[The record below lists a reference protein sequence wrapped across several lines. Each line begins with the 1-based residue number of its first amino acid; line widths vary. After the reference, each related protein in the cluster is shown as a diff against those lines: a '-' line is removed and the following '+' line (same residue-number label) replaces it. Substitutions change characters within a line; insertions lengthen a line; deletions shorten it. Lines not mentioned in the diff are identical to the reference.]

1 MITRYTSRFF
11 VASLGFFIFSSA
23 VMASESAHA
32 WLAKI
37 NEAARHLEYEGIFIY
52 QHDGQLESMHIFHK
66 VENGSAKE
74 RLVSLNGTPREIIR
88 DSKEVR
94 CYWPDM
100 KSVVVEYRKADNK
113 NFPSLLPEH
122 LGDLDEY
129 YNLQTGGTDRV
140 ANRQAQLVL
149 VRPADDYRYGYHL
162 WADKQTGLLLKA
174 DLVDTKGNVLE
185 QFMFTQVNIGAK
197 IPDTAL
203 SPGVQGEGMVWYREG
218 QDDDS
223 KSASAL
229 PEWAATRL
237 PKGFRLSMRV
247 TRRVALRNR
256 PVEHLVYTD
265 GLATVSVFVEKQDK
279 DAKPFM
285 LGPSRMGALHA
296 LGVRVDNYQITT
308 VGEAPAETIALIG
321 GSVAPAH

>member
-1 MITRYTSRFF
+1 MITRYTARFF
-11 VASLGFFIFSSA
+11 AASLGFFIFSSV
-23 VMASESAHA
+23 VMAAESAHA

-37 NEAARHLEYEGIFIY
+37 NEAARRLEYEGIFVY
-52 QHDGQLESMHIFHK
+52 QHDGQLESMRIFHK
-66 VENGSAKE
+66 VENGSARE
-74 RLVSLNGTPREIIR
+74 RLVSLNGKPREIVR
-88 DSKEVR
+88 DNKEIR
-94 CYWPDM
+94 CYWPDL

-113 NFPSLLPEH
+113 SFPSLLPEH
-122 LGDLDEY
+122 LGGLDRY
-129 YNLQTGGTDRV
+129 YNLQIGGIDRI
-140 ANRQAQLVL
+140 ANRQAQLIL
-149 VRPADDYRYGYHL
+149 VRPADNYRYGYHL

-174 DLVDTKGNVLE
+174 DLVDTKGSVLE

-197 IPDTAL
+197 IPESAL
-203 SPGVQGEGMVWYREG
+203 APGMASEGMVWYREG
-218 QDDDS
+218 KDDDS
-223 KSASAL
+223 KTAAP
-229 PEWAATRL
+229 PEWTATRL
-237 PKGFRLSMRV
+237 PKGFRLSTHM

-285 LGPSRMGALHA
+285 LGPSRMGAVHA

-321 GSVAPAH
+321 GSVAPAR